1 MEFWRV
7 EIQTGADSYE
17 RVWCG
22 NKKEAQLAKERLEHC
37 AYDPYGEPVKAEMN
51 LVLIPSTP
59 LGMLLWLNET
69 VKEK

>member
-7 EIQTGADSYE
+7 TIQTGADSYE

-22 NKKEAQLAKERLEHC
+22 SKSEAQLAKNRLERC
-37 AYDPYGEPVKAEMN
+37 AYDSYGELIKAEMN

-59 LGMLLWLNET
+59 LGMLLWLNENR
-69 VKEK
+69 